1 MSASPEPGTQ
11 ATILVIGYGNEQR
24 GDDAVGPR
32 IAQAVATWALPDVQ
46 AIDTHQLTPELAQT
60 LAEVGAVIFVDAA
73 RNVGQG
79 EFAMQAI
86 NLTAALELG
95 GHGGDPRA
103 LLGLA
108 EQLYKRS
115 PRAWWL
121 TIPASGFD
129 FGAGLS
135 TDTCRGMLIALR
147 YLRDVLP
154 TIRSELCTRSA

>member
-1 MSASPEPGTQ
+1 MSASPDPGTQ

-24 GDDAVGPR
+24 GDDAVGR
-32 IAQAVATWALPDVQ
+32 RLAQVVATWELPDVL
-46 AIDTHQLTPELAQT
+46 ALDTHQLTPELAST
-60 LAEVGAVIFVDAA
+60 LAEVGAV
-73 RNVGQG
+73 
-79 EFAMQAI
+79 
-86 NLTAALELG
+86 TLELG

-108 EQLYKRS
+108 ELLYKRS

-135 TDTCRGMLIALR
+135 STTCRGMLIALR

-154 TIRSELCTRSA
+154 MIRSELCTRSA